1 MMVQY
6 EGEGVF
12 YQLLTKSQL
21 FSGSVSGLWPPK
33 HFSSMS
39 RGTPLP
45 TRLSTTLLV
54 CRVPR
59 RLPQRRASLDSVS
72 TVLSQ
77 PPSMR
82 HKSWMGSEIFP
93 HWFGGKWKSSKLI
106 FLLSKSRSRVVT
118 TLTTEMPILQVRQV
132 SLGLCPR

>member
-1 MMVQY
+1 MVQY

-59 RLPQRRASLDSVS
+59 RLPSKTCLFGQCLHSALPTSFYKAQKLDGVRNIPSL
-72 TVLSQ
+72 
-77 PPSMR
+77 
-82 HKSWMGSEIFP
+82 
-93 HWFGGKWKSSKLI
+93 WFGGKWKSSSSST
-106 FLLSKSRSRVVT
+106 LSKSRSRAVT
-118 TLTTEMPILQVRQV
+118 TLTTGDAYSP
-132 SLGLCPR
+132 G